1 METLRARIMRHEG
14 MRLKPYKD
22 SVGKLTIGCGRNLD
36 DVGISEAEANMMLDN
51 DILKARRAIT
61 ENMLWATQMDN
72 ARYGVLLEMVF
83 QIGIG
88 GVLKFKNTLA
98 AMKRGDYTAAAAGML
113 DSLWAK
119 QTPARATELAKIMA
133 TGEENGK

>member
-1 METLRARIMRHEG
+1 METLRARIVRHEG
-14 MRLKPYKD
+14 LRLKPYPD
-22 SVGKLTIGCGRNLD
+22 TMGKLTIGVGRNLT
-36 DVGISEAEANMMLDN
+36 DVGISEAEAHMMLDN

-61 ENMLWATQMDN
+61 ENMLWVTQMDN

-83 QIGIG
+83 QMGIG

-98 AMKRGDYTAAAAGML
+98 AMQRGDYTAAAAGML